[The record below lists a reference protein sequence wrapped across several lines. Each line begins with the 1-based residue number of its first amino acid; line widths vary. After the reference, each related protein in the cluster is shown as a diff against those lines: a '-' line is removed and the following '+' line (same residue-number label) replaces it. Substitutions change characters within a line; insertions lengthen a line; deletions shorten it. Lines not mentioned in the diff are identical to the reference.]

1 MNKKNIGFF
10 LSLTG
15 ALACLASC
23 GGDISSSSSS
33 TQTSSTPSS
42 EPLPPPSIDEKDFS
56 DLKGTF
62 VGKSGTLNLTNEGL
76 SIEGKLS
83 LDLIPTKAIKLD
95 SVVTDSEGNE
105 HTYKIEALEFDSTY
119 NEFAY
124 RAYIDLY
131 GDGFFH
137 LEKEVDGAFSTLDT
151 FMPEVGYLSG
161 SYSSFGDSSASNI
174 YDIIDHD
181 FDFDKGVY
189 PCSRYFPLYASYG
202 ASNEFYYVS
211 RTRIDMNNIRFPIVV
226 TMEMY
231 DNDDYGYGENIVRAI
246 SDEKGTVGY
255 KFGDEDTSS
264 VTDPGAL
271 NKQALF
277 DGTSTLI
284 LEMDVEN
291 KKLTLGDIS
300 GIYSTFVDK
309 QGMRVDVE
317 SGDSTYSFRIGD
329 HYVTVT
335 NKDVTKVYAYNSV
348 TELVGEFKKDGNTIS
363 ISEGEEEGS
372 LVTKYNGTTVDT
384 TYVIHNNRKS
394 LKFVVG
400 STEYI
405 VSPDRLDISVEVT
418 SSGTKS
424 FFINEALFRS
434 YFVDTMVIHNKKA
447 NLSIEIDENLKAT
460 EGTNSG
466 NLALSYWHGQ
476 RYPSLVGKI
485 GDKEIT
491 IKLVQPDIGYYEI
504 TYGDDVFDSFSM
516 TTLDKV
522 FGTYSSNYKD
532 RLELDIEKVV
542 IDSKVLSYELKP
554 IYQKGTGTYTF
565 GIQVG
570 EVVYENNLNGCFITN
585 EKSYVKLDVF
595 TSVFGTY
602 SQYAKYGEENIKFLD
617 GKLTLDTVNSSSD
630 GLVKDVEYNYII
642 MTVGDQSS
650 KAVIAFEYTTNAAG
664 EKVYVYIY
672 FHETYITIANQKYYK
687 GGIYNSWGTYADESN
702 SNVVF
707 LQNDSIYY
715 NGSLDTITSWKETEA
730 GLVATSSSR
739 TYTFKDGKVSVK
751 EGETTLE
758 LTRKLTYTDFDK
770 FVGEYTVG
778 EKTFSFVKNAV
789 VGYSL
794 VDGSTSIDLTSMKIT
809 GENGKLTLIVSYMM
823 VKYSLSID
831 LATNEV
837 TASYDSGSLPPVPPP
852 PPLP

>member
-10 LSLTG
+10 LSLAG

-23 GGDISSSSSS
+23 GGDASSS
-33 TQTSSTPSS
+33 TKTSD
-42 EPLPPPSIDEKDFS
+42 EPLPPPPSIDEKDFS

-62 VGKSGTLNLTNEGL
+62 VGKSGTLNLTNAGL
-76 SIEGKLS
+76 SIEGKLN

-95 SVVTDSEGNE
+95 SVVTDKEGNE
-105 HTYKIEALEFDSTY
+105 TTYKIEALEFNSTY
-119 NEFAY
+119 NKFTY

-137 LEKEVDGAFSTLDT
+137 LEKEVDGTFATLDT

-161 SYSSFGDSSASNI
+161 SYSSFGDSSASNV

-189 PCSRYFPLYASYG
+189 PCSRYFPLSLSYG
-202 ASNEFYYVS
+202 PSNQFYYVS
-211 RTRIDMNNIRFPIVV
+211 RTRIDTNNIKFPIVV

-231 DNDDYGYGENIVRAI
+231 DSDDYGYGENIVRAI
-246 SDEKGTVGY
+246 SDEKGTAGY
-255 KFGDEDTSS
+255 RFGDDSTAS

-271 NKQALF
+271 NKQVLF
-277 DGTSTLI
+277 DGTSTVT
-284 LEMDVEN
+284 LEMDAEIM
-291 KKLTLGDIS
+291 KFTLGDIS
-300 GIYSTFVDK
+300 GVYSTFVDK
-309 QGMRVDVE
+309 QGMRVDVK
-317 SGDSTYSFRIGD
+317 SGDATYSIRIGD

-348 TELVGEFKKDGNTIS
+348 AELVGEFKKDGNTIL
-363 ISEGEEEGS
+363 ISEGEEGS

-394 LKFVVG
+394 LKFATG
-400 STEYI
+400 STVYI
-405 VSPDRLDISVEVT
+405 VSPDKLDTSVEVT
-418 SSGTKS
+418 SNGVKS
-424 FFINEALFRS
+424 FFINETLFRS

-447 NLSIEIDENLKAT
+447 NLSIKIDENLKAV

-485 GDKEIT
+485 GDKKIT
-491 IKLVQPDIGYYEI
+491 IKLIQPNIGYYEV
-504 TYGDDVFDSFSM
+504 TYGGEVFDSFSM
-516 TTLDKV
+516 TTLNKV

-532 RLELDIEKVV
+532 RLELDIEKIV

-570 EVVYENNLNGCFITN
+570 EVVYENNLNGCFITD

-617 GKLTLDTVNSSSD
+617 GKLTLDTVNSSND
-630 GLVKDVEYNYII
+630 GLDKDVEYNYLI
-642 MTVGDQSS
+642 MTAGDNSS
-650 KAVIAFEYTTNAAG
+650 KAVIAFEYTTNEAG

-672 FHETYITIANQKYYK
+672 FYETYVTIVSQKYYK
-687 GGIYNSWGTYADESN
+687 NGIYNSWGTYADESN
-702 SNVVF
+702 SNVVY

-715 NGSLDTITSWKETEA
+715 NGSQDFITSWKETEA
-730 GLVATSSSR
+730 GLVATSSTR

-751 EGETTLE
+751 EGEATLE
-758 LTRKLTYTDFDK
+758 LTRKLTYNDFDK
-770 FVGEYTVG
+770 FVGKYTVG
-778 EKTFSFVKNAV
+778 EKTFSFVKNEV
-789 VGYSL
+789 VGYNL
-794 VDGSTSIDLTSMKIT
+794 VDGSTKFDLTSMKIT
-809 GENGKLTLIVSYMM
+809 GENGKLTLIVSSFSA
-823 VKYSLSID
+823 KYSLSID
-831 LATNEV
+831 LTTNEV
-837 TASYDSGSLPPVPPP
+837 TASYDAGLLPPPP

>member
-10 LSLTG
+10 LSLAG

-23 GGDISSSSSS
+23 GGDTSSSSS
-33 TQTSSTPSS
+33 TQS
-42 EPLPPPSIDEKDFS
+42 EPLPPPPSIDEKDFS

-62 VGKSGTLNLTNEGL
+62 VGKSGTLNLTNAGL
-76 SIEGKLS
+76 FIEGKLN

-95 SVVTDSEGNE
+95 SVVTDKEGNE
-105 HTYKIEALEFDSTY
+105 TTYKIEALEFNSTY
-119 NEFAY
+119 NKFTY

-137 LEKEVDGAFSTLDT
+137 LEKEVDGTFATLDT

-161 SYSSFGDSSASNI
+161 SYSSFGDSSASNV

-189 PCSRYFPLYASYG
+189 PCSRYFPLSLSYG
-202 ASNEFYYVS
+202 PSNQFYYVS
-211 RTRIDMNNIRFPIVV
+211 RTRIDTNNIKFPIVV

-231 DNDDYGYGENIVRAI
+231 DSDDYGYGENIVRAI
-246 SDEKGTVGY
+246 SDEKGTAGY
-255 KFGDEDTSS
+255 RFGDDSTAS

-271 NKQALF
+271 NKQVLF
-277 DGTSTLI
+277 DGTSTVT
-284 LEMDVEN
+284 LEMDAEIM
-291 KKLTLGDIS
+291 KFTLGDIS
-300 GIYSTFVDK
+300 GVYSTFVDK
-309 QGMRVDVE
+309 QGMRVDVK
-317 SGDSTYSFRIGD
+317 SGDATYSIRIGD

-348 TELVGEFKKDGNTIS
+348 AELVGEFKKDGNTIL
-363 ISEGEEEGS
+363 ISEGEEGS

-394 LKFVVG
+394 LKFATG
-400 STEYI
+400 STVYI
-405 VSPDRLDISVEVT
+405 VSPDKLDTSVEVT
-418 SSGTKS
+418 SNGVKS
-424 FFINEALFRS
+424 FFINETLFRS

-447 NLSIEIDENLKAT
+447 NLSIKIDENLKAV

-491 IKLVQPDIGYYEI
+491 IKLIQPNIGYYEV
-504 TYGDDVFDSFSM
+504 TYGNEVFDSFSM
-516 TTLDKV
+516 TTLNKV

-570 EVVYENNLNGCFITN
+570 EVVYENNLNGCFITS

-617 GKLTLDTVNSSSD
+617 GKLTLDTVNSSND
-630 GLVKDVEYNYII
+630 GLDKDVEYSYLI
-642 MTVGDQSS
+642 MTVGDASS
-650 KAVIAFEYTTNAAG
+650 KAVIAFEYTTNEAG

-672 FHETYITIANQKYYK
+672 FYETYVTIVSQKYYK
-687 GGIYNSWGTYADESN
+687 GSIYNSWGTYADESN
-702 SNVVF
+702 SNVVY

-715 NGSLDTITSWKETEA
+715 NGNQDFITSWKETEA
-730 GLVATSSSR
+730 GLVATSSTR

-751 EGETTLE
+751 EGEATLE
-758 LTRKLTYTDFDK
+758 LTRKLTYNDFDK
-770 FVGEYTVG
+770 FVGKYTVG
-778 EKTFSFVKNAV
+778 EKTFSFVKNEV
-789 VGYSL
+789 VGYNL
-794 VDGSTSIDLTSMKIT
+794 VDGSTKFDLTSMKIT
-809 GENGKLTLIVSYMM
+809 GENGKLTLIVSSFSA
-823 VKYSLSID
+823 KYSLSID
-831 LATNEV
+831 LTTNEV
-837 TASYDSGSLPPVPPP
+837 TASYDAGLLPPPP

>member
-23 GGDISSSSSS
+23 GGDTSSSSS
-33 TQTSSTPSS
+33 TQS
-42 EPLPPPSIDEKDFS
+42 EPLPPPPSIDEKDFS

-62 VGKSGTLNLTNEGL
+62 VGKSGTLSLTNAGL
-76 SIEGKLS
+76 SIEGKLN

-95 SVVTDSEGNE
+95 SVVTDKEGIE
-105 HTYKIEALEFDSTY
+105 TTYKIEALEFNSTY
-119 NEFAY
+119 NEFTY

-137 LEKEVDGAFSTLDT
+137 LEKEVDGTFATLDT

-161 SYSSFGDSSASNI
+161 SYSSFGDSSVSNV

-189 PCSRYFPLYASYG
+189 PSSRYSPLSLSYG
-202 ASNEFYYVS
+202 PSNQFYYVS
-211 RTRIDMNNIRFPIVV
+211 RTRIDTSNIKFPIVV

-255 KFGDEDTSS
+255 RFGDDSTAS

-271 NKQALF
+271 NKQVLF
-277 DGTSTLI
+277 DGTSTVT
-284 LEMDVEN
+284 LEMDVKT

-300 GIYSTFVDK
+300 GVYSTFVDK

-317 SGDSTYSFRIGD
+317 SGNITYSIRIGD

-348 TELVGEFKKDGNTIS
+348 AELVGEFKKDGNTIL
-363 ISEGEEEGS
+363 ISEGEKEGS
-372 LVTKYNGTTVDT
+372 LVTKYNGTEVDT

-394 LKFVVG
+394 LKFATG
-400 STEYI
+400 STVYI
-405 VSPDRLDISVEVT
+405 VSPDKLDTSVEVT
-418 SSGTKS
+418 SNGVKS
-424 FFINEALFRS
+424 FFINETLFRS

-447 NLSIEIDENLKAT
+447 NLSIKIDENLKAT
-460 EGTNSG
+460 EGVNSG

-491 IKLVQPDIGYYEI
+491 IKLIQPNIGYYEI
-504 TYGDDVFDSFSM
+504 TYGGEVFDSFSM
-516 TTLDKV
+516 TTLNKV

-532 RLELDIEKVV
+532 RLELDIEKIV

-570 EVVYENNLNGCFITN
+570 EVVYENNLNGCFITSD
-585 EKSYVKLDVF
+585 KSYVKLDVF

-617 GKLTLDTVNSSSD
+617 GKLTLDTVNSSND
-630 GLVKDVEYNYII
+630 GLDKDVEYNYLI
-642 MTVGDQSS
+642 MTAGDNSS
-650 KAVIAFEYTTNAAG
+650 KAVIAFEYTTNEAG

-672 FHETYITIANQKYYK
+672 FYETYVTIVSQKYYK
-687 GGIYNSWGTYADESN
+687 GSIYNSWGTYADESN
-702 SNVVF
+702 SNVVY

-715 NGSLDTITSWKETEA
+715 NGSQDFITSWKETEA
-730 GLVATSSSR
+730 GLVATSSTR

-751 EGETTLE
+751 EGEATLE
-758 LTRKLTYTDFDK
+758 LTRKLTYNDFDK
-770 FVGEYTVG
+770 FVGKYTVG
-778 EKTFSFVKNAV
+778 EKTFSFVKNEV
-789 VGYSL
+789 VGYNL
-794 VDGSTSIDLTSMKIT
+794 VDGSTKFDLASMKIT
-809 GENGKLTLIVSYMM
+809 GENGKLTLIVGSFSA
-823 VKYSLSID
+823 KYSLSID
-831 LATNEV
+831 LTTNEV
-837 TASYDSGSLPPVPPP
+837 TASYDAGLLPPPP

>member
-10 LSLTG
+10 LSLAG

-23 GGDISSSSSS
+23 GGDASSS
-33 TQTSSTPSS
+33 TKTSD
-42 EPLPPPSIDEKDFS
+42 EPLPPPPSIDEKDFS

-62 VGKSGTLNLTNEGL
+62 VGKSGTLNLTNAGL
-76 SIEGKLS
+76 SIEGKLN

-95 SVVTDSEGNE
+95 SVVTDKEGNE
-105 HTYKIEALEFDSTY
+105 TTYKIEALEFNSTY
-119 NEFAY
+119 NKFTY

-137 LEKEVDGAFSTLDT
+137 LEKEVDGTFATLDT

-161 SYSSFGDSSASNI
+161 SYSSFGDSSASNV

-189 PCSRYFPLYASYG
+189 PCSRYFPLSLSYG
-202 ASNEFYYVS
+202 PSNQFYYVS
-211 RTRIDMNNIRFPIVV
+211 RTRIDTNNIKFPIVV

-231 DNDDYGYGENIVRAI
+231 DSDDYGYGENIVRAI
-246 SDEKGTVGY
+246 SDEKGTAGY
-255 KFGDEDTSS
+255 RFGDDSTAS

-271 NKQALF
+271 NKQVLF
-277 DGTSTLI
+277 DGTSTVT
-284 LEMDVEN
+284 LEMDAEIM
-291 KKLTLGDIS
+291 KFTLGDIS
-300 GIYSTFVDK
+300 GVYSTFVDK
-309 QGMRVDVE
+309 QGMRVDVK
-317 SGDSTYSFRIGD
+317 SGDATYSIRIGD

-348 TELVGEFKKDGNTIS
+348 AELVGEFKKDGNTIL
-363 ISEGEEEGS
+363 ISEGEEGN

-394 LKFVVG
+394 LKFATG
-400 STEYI
+400 STVYI
-405 VSPDRLDISVEVT
+405 VSPDKLDTSVEVT
-418 SSGTKS
+418 SNGVKS
-424 FFINEALFRS
+424 FFINETLFRS

-447 NLSIEIDENLKAT
+447 NLSIKIDENLKAV

-491 IKLVQPDIGYYEI
+491 IKLIQPNIGYYEV
-504 TYGDDVFDSFSM
+504 TYGNEVFDSFSM
-516 TTLDKV
+516 TTLNKV

-570 EVVYENNLNGCFITN
+570 EVVYENNLNGCFITS
-585 EKSYVKLDVF
+585 EKSYVKLNVF

-617 GKLTLDTVNSSSD
+617 GKLTLDTVNSSND
-630 GLVKDVEYNYII
+630 GLDKDVEYNYLI
-642 MTVGDQSS
+642 MTAGDNSS
-650 KAVIAFEYTTNAAG
+650 KAVIAFEYTTNEAG

-672 FHETYITIANQKYYK
+672 FYETYVTIVSQKYYK
-687 GGIYNSWGTYADESN
+687 GSIYNSWGTYADETN
-702 SNVVF
+702 SNVVY

-715 NGSLDTITSWKETEA
+715 NGSQDFITSWKETEA
-730 GLVATSSSR
+730 GLVATSSTR

-751 EGETTLE
+751 EGEATLE
-758 LTRKLTYTDFDK
+758 LARKLTYNDFDK
-770 FVGEYTVG
+770 FVGKYTVG
-778 EKTFSFVKNAV
+778 EKTFSFVKNEV
-789 VGYSL
+789 VGYNL
-794 VDGSTSIDLTSMKIT
+794 VDGSTKFDLTSMKIT
-809 GENGKLTLIVSYMM
+809 GENGKLTLIVSSFSA
-823 VKYSLSID
+823 KYSLSID
-831 LATNEV
+831 LTTNEV
-837 TASYDSGSLPPVPPP
+837 TASYDAGLLPPPP

>member
-10 LSLTG
+10 LSLAG

-23 GGDISSSSSS
+23 GGDTSSSSSS

-42 EPLPPPSIDEKDFS
+42 EPLPPPPSIDEKDFS

-62 VGKSGTLNLTNEGL
+62 VGKSGTLNLTNTGL
-76 SIEGKLS
+76 SIDGKLS

-95 SVVTDSEGNE
+95 SVVTDNEGNE
-105 HTYKIEALEFDSTY
+105 TTYKIEALEFDSTY

-137 LEKEVDGAFSTLDT
+137 LEKEVDGTFATLDT

-211 RTRIDMNNIRFPIVV
+211 RNRIDTSNIKLPLVV

-246 SDEKGTVGY
+246 SDEKGTAGY

-271 NKQALF
+271 NKQVLF
-277 DGTSTLI
+277 DGTSTVT
-284 LEMDVEN
+284 LEMDAKTKN
-291 KKLTLGDIS
+291 LTLGGIS
-300 GIYSTFVDK
+300 GVYSTYVDE
-309 QGMRVDVE
+309 QGMRVDVK
-317 SGDSTYSFRIGD
+317 SGEITFSIRIGD

-348 TELVGEFKKDGNTIS
+348 SELVGEFKKDGNTIL

-394 LKFVVG
+394 LKFAVG

-405 VSPDRLDISVEVT
+405 VSPDRLNTSIEVT
-418 SSGTKS
+418 SNGTKS
-424 FFINEALFRS
+424 FFINETLFLN
-434 YFVDTMVIHNKKA
+434 YFVDTMVIHNNKA
-447 NLSIEIDENLKAT
+447 KLSIVIDENLKAT
-460 EGTNSG
+460 IGTNSG
-466 NLALSYWHGQ
+466 DLALSYWHGQ
-476 RYPSLVGKI
+476 RYPSLVGKV

-491 IKLVQPDIGYYEI
+491 IKLIQPNIGYYEI

-516 TTLDKV
+516 ATLDKV

-542 IDSKVLSYELKP
+542 IDSKTLSYELKP

-617 GKLTLDTVNSSSD
+617 GKLTLDSVNSSND
-630 GLVKDVEYNYII
+630 GLDKDVEYNYLI
-642 MTVGDQSS
+642 MTAGDNSS
-650 KAVIAFEYTTNAAG
+650 KAVIAFEYTTNEAG

-672 FHETYITIANQKYYK
+672 FYETYVTIVSQKYYK
-687 GGIYNSWGTYADESN
+687 NGIYNSWGTYADESN
-702 SNVVF
+702 SNVVY

-715 NGSLDTITSWKETEA
+715 NGNQDFITSWKETEA
-730 GLVATSSSR
+730 GLVATSSTR

-751 EGETTLE
+751 EGEVTLE

-778 EKTFSFVKNAV
+778 EKTFSFVKNEV

-794 VDGSTSIDLTSMKIT
+794 VDGSTKFDLTSMKIT
-809 GENGKLTLIVSYMM
+809 GENGKLTLIVSSFSA
-823 VKYSLSID
+823 KYSLSID
-831 LATNEV
+831 LTTNEV
-837 TASYDSGSLPPVPPP
+837 TASYDAGLLPPPP

>member
-10 LSLTG
+10 LSLAG

-23 GGDISSSSSS
+23 GGDASSS
-33 TQTSSTPSS
+33 TKTSD
-42 EPLPPPSIDEKDFS
+42 EPLPPPPSIDEKDFS

-62 VGKSGTLNLTNEGL
+62 VGKSGTLNLTNAGL
-76 SIEGKLS
+76 SIEGKLN

-95 SVVTDSEGNE
+95 SVVTDKEGNE
-105 HTYKIEALEFDSTY
+105 TTYKIEALEFNSTY
-119 NEFAY
+119 NKFTY

-137 LEKEVDGAFSTLDT
+137 LEKEVDGTFATLDT

-161 SYSSFGDSSASNI
+161 SYSSFGDSSASNV

-189 PCSRYFPLYASYG
+189 PCSRYFPLSLSYG
-202 ASNEFYYVS
+202 PSNQFYYVS
-211 RTRIDMNNIRFPIVV
+211 RTRIDTNNIKFPIVV

-231 DNDDYGYGENIVRAI
+231 DDDDYGYGENIVRAI
-246 SDEKGTVGY
+246 SDKKGIVGY
-255 KFGDEDTSS
+255 RFGDDSTAS

-271 NKQALF
+271 NKQVLF
-277 DGTSTLI
+277 DGTSTVT
-284 LEMDVEN
+284 LEMDAEIM
-291 KKLTLGDIS
+291 KFTLGDIS
-300 GIYSTFVDK
+300 GVYSTFVDK
-309 QGMRVDVE
+309 QGMRVDVK
-317 SGDSTYSFRIGD
+317 SGDATYSIRIGD

-348 TELVGEFKKDGNTIS
+348 AELVGEFKKDGNTIL
-363 ISEGEEEGS
+363 ISEGEEGS

-394 LKFVVG
+394 LKFATG
-400 STEYI
+400 STVYI
-405 VSPDRLDISVEVT
+405 VSPDKLDTSVEVT
-418 SSGTKS
+418 SNGVKS
-424 FFINEALFRS
+424 FFINETLFRS

-447 NLSIEIDENLKAT
+447 NLSIKIDENLKAV

-491 IKLVQPDIGYYEI
+491 IKLIQPNIGYYEV
-504 TYGDDVFDSFSM
+504 TYGNEVFDSFSM
-516 TTLDKV
+516 TTLNKV

-570 EVVYENNLNGCFITN
+570 EVVYENNLNGCFITS

-617 GKLTLDTVNSSSD
+617 GKLTLDTVNSSND
-630 GLVKDVEYNYII
+630 GLDKDVEYNYLI
-642 MTVGDQSS
+642 MTAGDNSS

-672 FHETYITIANQKYYK
+672 FYETYVTIVSQKYYK
-687 GGIYNSWGTYADESN
+687 NGIYNSCGTYADESN
-702 SNVVF
+702 SNVVY

-715 NGSLDTITSWKETEA
+715 NGSQDFITSWKETEA
-730 GLVATSSSR
+730 GLVATSSTR

-751 EGETTLE
+751 EGEATLE
-758 LTRKLTYTDFDK
+758 LTRKLTYNDFDK

-778 EKTFSFVKNAV
+778 EKTFSFVKNEV
-789 VGYSL
+789 VGYNL
-794 VDGSTSIDLTSMKIT
+794 VDGSTKFDLTSMKIT
-809 GENGKLTLIVSYMM
+809 GENGKLTLVVSSFSA
-823 VKYSLSID
+823 KYSLSID
-831 LATNEV
+831 LTTNEV
-837 TASYDSGSLPPVPPP
+837 TASYDAGLLPPPP

>member
-10 LSLTG
+10 LSLVG

-23 GGDISSSSSS
+23 GGDTSSS
-33 TQTSSTPSS
+33 TQS
-42 EPLPPPSIDEKDFS
+42 EPLPPPPSIDEKDFS

-62 VGKSGTLNLTNEGL
+62 VGKSGTLNLTNAGL
-76 SIEGKLS
+76 SIEGKLN

-95 SVVTDSEGNE
+95 SVVTDKEGIE
-105 HTYKIEALEFDSTY
+105 TTYKIEALEFNSAY

-137 LEKEVDGAFSTLDT
+137 LEKEVDGTFATLDT

-161 SYSSFGDSSASNI
+161 SYSSFGDSSASNV

-189 PCSRYFPLYASYG
+189 PCSRCWPSTALYG
-202 ASNEFYYVS
+202 PSNEFYYVS
-211 RTRIDMNNIRFPIVV
+211 RTRIDTNNIKFPIVV
-226 TMEMY
+226 TMELY

-255 KFGDEDTSS
+255 RFGDDSTAS

-271 NKQALF
+271 NKQVLF
-277 DGTSTLI
+277 DGTSTVT
-284 LEMDVEN
+284 LEMDV
-291 KKLTLGDIS
+291 KS
-300 GIYSTFVDK
+300 GEV
-309 QGMRVDVE
+309 
-317 SGDSTYSFRIGD
+317 TYSIRIGD

-335 NKDVTKVYAYNSV
+335 NEDVTKVYAYNSV
-348 TELVGEFKKDGNTIS
+348 NELVGEFKKDGNTIL
-363 ISEGEEEGS
+363 ISEGEKEGS

-394 LKFVVG
+394 LKFATG
-400 STEYI
+400 STVYI
-405 VSPDRLDISVEVT
+405 VSPDKLDTSVEVT
-418 SSGTKS
+418 SNGTKS
-424 FFINEALFRS
+424 FFINETLFRS

-447 NLSIEIDENLKAT
+447 NLSIKIDENLKAS
-460 EGTNSG
+460 EGVNSG

-491 IKLVQPDIGYYEI
+491 IKLIQPNIGYYEV
-504 TYGDDVFDSFSM
+504 TYGDEVFDSFSM
-516 TTLDKV
+516 TTLNKV

-570 EVVYENNLNGCFITN
+570 EVVYENNLNGCFITDD
-585 EKSYVKLDVF
+585 KSYVKLDVF

-617 GKLTLDTVNSSSD
+617 GKLTLDTVNSSND
-630 GLVKDVEYNYII
+630 GLDKDVEYNYLV
-642 MTVGDQSS
+642 MTAGDNSS
-650 KAVIAFEYTTNAAG
+650 KAVIAFEYTTNEAG

-672 FHETYITIANQKYYK
+672 FYKTYVTIVSQKYYK
-687 GGIYNSWGTYADESN
+687 GSIYNSWGTYADESN
-702 SNVVF
+702 SNVVY

-715 NGSLDTITSWKETEA
+715 NGNQDFITSWKETEA
-730 GLVATSSSR
+730 GLVATSSTR

-751 EGETTLE
+751 EGEVTLE

-770 FVGEYTVG
+770 FVGKYTVG
-778 EKTFSFVKNAV
+778 EKTFSFVKNDV

-794 VDGSTSIDLTSMKIT
+794 VDGSTKFDLTSMKIT
-809 GENGKLTLIVSYMM
+809 GENGKLTLIVSSFSA
-823 VKYSLSID
+823 KYSLSID
-831 LATNEV
+831 LTTNEV
-837 TASYDSGSLPPVPPP
+837 TASYDAGSLPPPP

>member
-10 LSLTG
+10 LSLAG

-23 GGDISSSSSS
+23 GGDTSSSSS
-33 TQTSSTPSS
+33 TQS
-42 EPLPPPSIDEKDFS
+42 EPLPPPPSIDEKDFS

-62 VGKSGTLNLTNEGL
+62 VGKSGTLNLTNAGL
-76 SIEGKLS
+76 SIEGKLN

-95 SVVTDSEGNE
+95 SVVTDKEGNE
-105 HTYKIEALEFDSTY
+105 TTYKIEALEFNSTY
-119 NEFAY
+119 NEFTY

-137 LEKEVDGAFSTLDT
+137 LEKEVDGTFATLDT

-161 SYSSFGDSSASNI
+161 SYSSFGDSSASNV

-189 PCSRYFPLYASYG
+189 PCSRYWPSIALYG
-202 ASNEFYYVS
+202 PSNQFYYVS
-211 RTRIDMNNIRFPIVV
+211 RTRIDTNNIKFPIVV

-255 KFGDEDTSS
+255 RFGDDSTAS

-271 NKQALF
+271 NKQVLF
-277 DGTSTLI
+277 DGTSTVT
-284 LEMDVEN
+284 LEMDVKN
-291 KKLTLGDIS
+291 KNLTLGDIS
-300 GIYSTFVDK
+300 GVYSTFVDK

-317 SGDSTYSFRIGD
+317 SGNITYSIRIGD

-348 TELVGEFKKDGNTIS
+348 AELVGEFKKDGNTIL
-363 ISEGEEEGS
+363 ISEGEKEGS
-372 LVTKYNGTTVDT
+372 LVTKYNGTEVDT

-394 LKFVVG
+394 LKFAIG
-400 STEYI
+400 STVCI
-405 VSPDRLDISVEVT
+405 VSPDKLNTSVEVT
-418 SSGTKS
+418 SNGVKS
-424 FFINEALFRS
+424 FFINETLFRS

-447 NLSIEIDENLKAT
+447 NLSIKIDENLKAT
-460 EGTNSG
+460 EGVYSG

-491 IKLVQPDIGYYEI
+491 IKLIQPNIGYYEV
-504 TYGDDVFDSFSM
+504 TYGGEVFDSFSM
-516 TTLDKV
+516 TTLNKV

-532 RLELDIEKVV
+532 RLELDIEKIV

-570 EVVYENNLNGCFITN
+570 EVVYENNLNGCFITS

-617 GKLTLDTVNSSSD
+617 GKLTLDTVNSSND
-630 GLVKDVEYNYII
+630 GLDKDVEYNYLI
-642 MTVGDQSS
+642 MTAGDNSS
-650 KAVIAFEYTTNAAG
+650 KAVIAFEYTTNEAG

-672 FHETYITIANQKYYK
+672 FYETYVTIVSQKYYK
-687 GGIYNSWGTYADESN
+687 NGIYNSWGTYADESN
-702 SNVVF
+702 SNVVY

-715 NGSLDTITSWKETEA
+715 NGSLDSITSWKETEA
-730 GLVATSSSR
+730 GLVATSSTR

-751 EGETTLE
+751 EGEATLE
-758 LTRKLTYTDFDK
+758 LARKLTYTDFDK
-770 FVGEYTVG
+770 FVGKYTVG
-778 EKTFSFVKNAV
+778 EKTFSFVKNEV
-789 VGYSL
+789 VGYNL
-794 VDGSTSIDLTSMKIT
+794 IDGSTKFDLTSMKIT
-809 GENGKLTLIVSYMM
+809 GENGKLTLIVSSFSA
-823 VKYSLSID
+823 KYSLSID
-831 LATNEV
+831 LTTNEV
-837 TASYDSGSLPPVPPP
+837 TASYDAGLLPPPP

>member
-10 LSLTG
+10 LSLAG

-23 GGDISSSSSS
+23 GGDTSSSSSS

-62 VGKSGTLNLTNEGL
+62 VGKSGTLNLTNAGL
-76 SIEGKLS
+76 SVEGKLS
-83 LDLIPTKAIKLD
+83 LDLVPTKAIKLD
-95 SVVTDSEGNE
+95 SVVTNKEGNE
-105 HTYKIEALEFDSTY
+105 TTYKIQALEFNSKY

-137 LEKEVDGAFSTLDT
+137 LEKEVDGTFATLDT

-189 PCSRYFPLYASYG
+189 PSSRYSPLSLSYG
-202 ASNEFYYVS
+202 PSNQFYYVS
-211 RTRIDMNNIRFPIVV
+211 RTRIDTNNIKFPIVV

-255 KFGDEDTSS
+255 RFGDDSTAS

-271 NKQALF
+271 NKQVLF
-277 DGTSTLI
+277 DGASTVT
-284 LEMDVEN
+284 LEMDAEN
-291 KKLTLGDIS
+291 KNLTLGDIS
-300 GIYSTFVDK
+300 GAYSTYVDK
-309 QGMRVDVE
+309 HGMRVDVE
-317 SGDSTYSFRIGD
+317 SGNITYSIRIGD

-348 TELVGEFKKDGNTIS
+348 AELVGEFKKDGNTIL
-363 ISEGEEEGS
+363 ISEGEEGS

-394 LKFVVG
+394 LKFATG
-400 STEYI
+400 STVYI
-405 VSPDRLDISVEVT
+405 VSPDKLDTSVEVT
-418 SSGTKS
+418 SNGVKS
-424 FFINEALFRS
+424 FFINETLFRS

-447 NLSIEIDENLKAT
+447 NLSIKIDENLKAT
-460 EGTNSG
+460 ERTNSG
-466 NLALSYWHGQ
+466 NLALYYWHGQ

-491 IKLVQPDIGYYEI
+491 IKLIQPNIGYYEA
-504 TYGDDVFDSFSM
+504 TYWDEVFDSFSM
-516 TTLDKV
+516 TTLNKV

-532 RLELDIEKVV
+532 RLELDIEKIV

-570 EVVYENNLNGCFITN
+570 EVVYENNLNGCFITD

-595 TSVFGTY
+595 ASVFGTY

-617 GKLTLDTVNSSSD
+617 GKLTLDTVNSSND
-630 GLVKDVEYNYII
+630 GLDKDVEYNYLI
-642 MTVGDQSS
+642 MTAGDNSS
-650 KAVIAFEYTTNAAG
+650 KAVIAFEYTTNEAG

-672 FHETYITIANQKYYK
+672 FYETYVTIVSQKYYK
-687 GGIYNSWGTYADESN
+687 GSIYNSWGAYADESN
-702 SNVVF
+702 SNVVY

-715 NGSLDTITSWKETEA
+715 NGSLDSITSWKETEA
-730 GLVATSSSR
+730 GLVATSSTR

-751 EGETTLE
+751 EGEATLE
-758 LTRKLTYTDFDK
+758 LTRKLTYNDFDK
-770 FVGEYTVG
+770 FVGKYTVG
-778 EKTFSFVKNAV
+778 EKTFSFVKNEV
-789 VGYSL
+789 VGYNL
-794 VDGSTSIDLTSMKIT
+794 VDGSTKFDLTSMKIT
-809 GENGKLTLIVSYMM
+809 GENGKLTLIVSSFSA
-823 VKYSLSID
+823 KYSLSID
-831 LATNEV
+831 LTTNEV
-837 TASYDSGSLPPVPPP
+837 TASYDAGLLPPPP

>member
-10 LSLTG
+10 LSLAG

-23 GGDISSSSSS
+23 GGDTSSSSS
-33 TQTSSTPSS
+33 TQS
-42 EPLPPPSIDEKDFS
+42 EPLPPPPSIDEKDFS

-62 VGKSGTLNLTNEGL
+62 VGKSGTLNLTNAGL
-76 SIEGKLS
+76 SIEGKLN

-95 SVVTDSEGNE
+95 SVVTDKEGNE
-105 HTYKIEALEFDSTY
+105 TTYKIEALEFNSTY
-119 NEFAY
+119 NEFTY

-137 LEKEVDGAFSTLDT
+137 LEKEVDGTFATLDT

-161 SYSSFGDSSASNI
+161 SYSSFGDSSASNV

-189 PCSRYFPLYASYG
+189 PCSRYWPSIALYG
-202 ASNEFYYVS
+202 PSNQFYYVS
-211 RTRIDMNNIRFPIVV
+211 RTRIDTNNIKFPIVV

-255 KFGDEDTSS
+255 RFGDDSTAS

-271 NKQALF
+271 NKQVLF
-277 DGTSTLI
+277 DGTSTVT
-284 LEMDVEN
+284 LEMDVKN
-291 KKLTLGDIS
+291 KNLTLGDIS
-300 GIYSTFVDK
+300 GVYSTFVDK

-317 SGDSTYSFRIGD
+317 SGNITYSIRIGD

-348 TELVGEFKKDGNTIS
+348 AELVGEFKKDGNTIL
-363 ISEGEEEGS
+363 ISEGEKEGS
-372 LVTKYNGTTVDT
+372 LVTKYNGTEVDT

-400 STEYI
+400 STVYI
-405 VSPDRLDISVEVT
+405 VSPDKLDTSVEVT
-418 SSGTKS
+418 SNGVKS
-424 FFINEALFRS
+424 FFINETLFRS

-447 NLSIEIDENLKAT
+447 NLSIKIDENLKAS
-460 EGTNSG
+460 EGVNSG

-491 IKLVQPDIGYYEI
+491 IKLIQPNIGYYEV
-504 TYGDDVFDSFSM
+504 TYGGEVFDSFSM
-516 TTLDKV
+516 TTLNKV

-532 RLELDIEKVV
+532 RLELDIEKIV

-570 EVVYENNLNGCFITN
+570 EVVYENNLNGCFITS

-617 GKLTLDTVNSSSD
+617 GKLTLDTVNSSND
-630 GLVKDVEYNYII
+630 GLDKDVEYNYLI
-642 MTVGDQSS
+642 MTAGDNSS
-650 KAVIAFEYTTNAAG
+650 KAVIAFEYTTNEAG

-672 FHETYITIANQKYYK
+672 FYETYVTIVSQKYYK
-687 GGIYNSWGTYADESN
+687 NGIYNSWGTYADESN
-702 SNVVF
+702 SNVVY

-715 NGSLDTITSWKETEA
+715 NGSLDSITSWKETEA
-730 GLVATSSSR
+730 GLVATSSTR

-751 EGETTLE
+751 EGEATLE
-758 LTRKLTYTDFDK
+758 LARKLTYTDFDK
-770 FVGEYTVG
+770 FVGKYTVG
-778 EKTFSFVKNAV
+778 EKTFSFVKNEV
-789 VGYSL
+789 VGYNL
-794 VDGSTSIDLTSMKIT
+794 IDGSTKFDLTSMKIT
-809 GENGKLTLIVSYMM
+809 GENGKLTLIVSSFSA
-823 VKYSLSID
+823 KYSLSID
-831 LATNEV
+831 LTTNEV
-837 TASYDSGSLPPVPPP
+837 TASYDAGLLPPPP

>member
-10 LSLTG
+10 LSLAG

-23 GGDISSSSSS
+23 GGDTSSSSS
-33 TQTSSTPSS
+33 TQS
-42 EPLPPPSIDEKDFS
+42 EPLPPPPSIDEKDFS

-62 VGKSGTLNLTNEGL
+62 VGKSGTLNLTNAGL
-76 SIEGKLS
+76 SIEGKLN

-95 SVVTDSEGNE
+95 SVVTDKEGNE
-105 HTYKIEALEFDSTY
+105 TTYKIEALEFNSTY
-119 NEFAY
+119 NEFTY

-137 LEKEVDGAFSTLDT
+137 LEKEVDGTFATLDT

-161 SYSSFGDSSASNI
+161 SYSSFGDSSASNV

-189 PCSRYFPLYASYG
+189 PCSRYWPSIALYG
-202 ASNEFYYVS
+202 PSNQFYYVS
-211 RTRIDMNNIRFPIVV
+211 RTRIDTNNIKFPIVV

-255 KFGDEDTSS
+255 RFGDDSTAS

-271 NKQALF
+271 NKQVLF
-277 DGTSTLI
+277 DGTSTVT
-284 LEMDVEN
+284 LEMDVKN
-291 KKLTLGDIS
+291 KNLTLGDIS
-300 GIYSTFVDK
+300 GVYSTFVDK

-317 SGDSTYSFRIGD
+317 SGNITYSIRIGD

-348 TELVGEFKKDGNTIS
+348 AELVGEFKKDGNTIL
-363 ISEGEEEGS
+363 ISEGEKEGS
-372 LVTKYNGTTVDT
+372 LVTKYNGTEVDT

-400 STEYI
+400 STVYI
-405 VSPDRLDISVEVT
+405 VSPDKLDTSVEVT
-418 SSGTKS
+418 SNGVKS
-424 FFINEALFRS
+424 FFINETLFRS

-447 NLSIEIDENLKAT
+447 NLSIKIDENLKAT
-460 EGTNSG
+460 EGVYSG

-491 IKLVQPDIGYYEI
+491 IKLIQPNIGYYEV
-504 TYGDDVFDSFSM
+504 TYGGEVFDSFSM
-516 TTLDKV
+516 TTLNKV

-532 RLELDIEKVV
+532 RLELDIEKIV

-570 EVVYENNLNGCFITN
+570 EVVYENNLNGCFITS

-617 GKLTLDTVNSSSD
+617 GKLTLDTVNSSND
-630 GLVKDVEYNYII
+630 GLDKDVEYNYLI
-642 MTVGDQSS
+642 MTAGDNSS
-650 KAVIAFEYTTNAAG
+650 KAVIAFEYTTNEAG

-672 FHETYITIANQKYYK
+672 FYETYVTIVSQKYYK
-687 GGIYNSWGTYADESN
+687 NGIYNSWGTYADESN
-702 SNVVF
+702 SNVVY

-715 NGSLDTITSWKETEA
+715 NGSLDSITSWKETEA
-730 GLVATSSSR
+730 GLVATSSTR

-751 EGETTLE
+751 EGEATLE
-758 LTRKLTYTDFDK
+758 LARKLTYTDFDK
-770 FVGEYTVG
+770 FVGKYTVG
-778 EKTFSFVKNAV
+778 EKTFSFVKNEV
-789 VGYSL
+789 VGYNL
-794 VDGSTSIDLTSMKIT
+794 IDGSTKFDLTSMKIT
-809 GENGKLTLIVSYMM
+809 GENGKLTLIVSSFSA
-823 VKYSLSID
+823 KYSLSID
-831 LATNEV
+831 LTTNEV
-837 TASYDSGSLPPVPPP
+837 TASYDAGLLPPPP

>member
-10 LSLTG
+10 LSLAG

-23 GGDISSSSSS
+23 GGDNSSS
-33 TQTSSTPSS
+33 TQS
-42 EPLPPPSIDEKDFS
+42 EPLPPPPSIDEKDFS

-62 VGKSGTLNLTNEGL
+62 VGKSGTLSLTNAGL
-76 SIEGKLS
+76 SIEGKLN

-95 SVVTDSEGNE
+95 SVVTDKEGIE
-105 HTYKIEALEFDSTY
+105 TTYKIEALEFNSTY
-119 NEFAY
+119 NEFTY

-137 LEKEVDGAFSTLDT
+137 LEKEVDGTFATLDT

-161 SYSSFGDSSASNI
+161 SYSSFGDSSVSNV

-189 PCSRYFPLYASYG
+189 PCSRYWPSIALYG
-202 ASNEFYYVS
+202 PSNQFYYVS
-211 RTRIDMNNIRFPIVV
+211 RTRIDTNNIKFPIVV

-255 KFGDEDTSS
+255 RFGDDSTAS

-271 NKQALF
+271 NKQVLF
-277 DGTSTLI
+277 DGTSTVT
-284 LEMDVEN
+284 LEMDAEI
-291 KKLTLGDIS
+291 KKFTLGDIS
-300 GIYSTFVDK
+300 GVYSTYVDEK
-309 QGMRVDVE
+309 GMSVDVK
-317 SGDSTYSFRIGD
+317 SGDAAYSIRIGD

-335 NKDVTKVYAYNSV
+335 NKDVAKVYAYNSV
-348 TELVGEFKKDGNTIS
+348 SELVGEFKKDGNTIL
-363 ISEGEEEGS
+363 ISEGEKEGS
-372 LVTKYNGTTVDT
+372 LVTKYNGTEVDT

-394 LKFVVG
+394 LKFASG
-400 STEYI
+400 STVYI
-405 VSPDRLDISVEVT
+405 VSPDKLDTSVEVT
-418 SSGTKS
+418 SNGVKS
-424 FFINEALFRS
+424 FFINETLFRS

-447 NLSIEIDENLKAT
+447 NISIKIDENLKAT
-460 EGTNSG
+460 EGVNSG

-491 IKLVQPDIGYYEI
+491 IKLIQPNIGYYEV
-504 TYGDDVFDSFSM
+504 TYGNEVFDSFSM
-516 TTLDKV
+516 ATLNKV

-532 RLELDIEKVV
+532 RLELDIEKLV

-585 EKSYVKLDVF
+585 DKSYVKLDVF

-617 GKLTLDTVNSSSD
+617 GKLTLDTVNSSND
-630 GLVKDVEYNYII
+630 GLDKDVEYNYLI
-642 MTVGDQSS
+642 MTAGDNSS
-650 KAVIAFEYTTNAAG
+650 KAVIAFEYTTNEAG

-672 FHETYITIANQKYYK
+672 FYETYVTIVSQKYYK
-687 GGIYNSWGTYADESN
+687 GSIYNSWGTYADESN
-702 SNVVF
+702 SNVVY

-715 NGSLDTITSWKETEA
+715 NGSLDSITSWKETEA
-730 GLVATSSSR
+730 GLVATSSTR

-778 EKTFSFVKNAV
+778 EKTFSFVKNEV
-789 VGYSL
+789 VGYNL
-794 VDGSTSIDLTSMKIT
+794 ADGSTKFDLTSMKIT
-809 GENGKLTLIVSYMM
+809 GENGKLTLIVSSFSA
-823 VKYSLSID
+823 KYSLSID
-831 LATNEV
+831 LTTNEV
-837 TASYDSGSLPPVPPP
+837 TASYDAGLLPPPP

>member
-10 LSLTG
+10 LSLAG

-23 GGDISSSSSS
+23 GGDASSS
-33 TQTSSTPSS
+33 TKTSD
-42 EPLPPPSIDEKDFS
+42 EPLPPPPSIDEKDFS

-62 VGKSGTLNLTNEGL
+62 VGKSGTLNLTNAGL
-76 SIEGKLS
+76 SIEGKLN

-95 SVVTDSEGNE
+95 SIVTDKEGNE
-105 HTYKIEALEFDSTY
+105 TTYKIEALEFNSTY
-119 NEFAY
+119 NKFAY

-137 LEKEVDGAFSTLDT
+137 LEKEVNGTFATLDT

-161 SYSSFGDSSASNI
+161 SYSSFGDSSASNV

-189 PCSRYFPLYASYG
+189 PCSRCWPSTALYG
-202 ASNEFYYVS
+202 PSNQFYYVS
-211 RTRIDMNNIRFPIVV
+211 RTRIDTNNIKFPIVV

-255 KFGDEDTSS
+255 RFGDDSTAS

-277 DGTSTLI
+277 DGTSTVT
-284 LEMDVEN
+284 LEMDVKTKN
-291 KKLTLGDIS
+291 LTLGDIS
-300 GIYSTFVDK
+300 GVYSTYVDEK
-309 QGMRVDVE
+309 GMRVDVK
-317 SGDSTYSFRIGD
+317 SGEVTYSIRIGD

-348 TELVGEFKKDGNTIS
+348 NELVGEFKKDGNTIL
-363 ISEGEEEGS
+363 ISEGEKEGS

-394 LKFVVG
+394 LKFATG
-400 STEYI
+400 STVYI
-405 VSPDRLDISVEVT
+405 VSPDKLDTSVEVT
-418 SSGTKS
+418 SNGTKS
-424 FFINEALFRS
+424 FFINETLFRS

-447 NLSIEIDENLKAT
+447 NLSIKIDENLKAS
-460 EGTNSG
+460 EGVNSG

-491 IKLVQPDIGYYEI
+491 IKLIQPNIGYYEV
-504 TYGDDVFDSFSM
+504 TYGDEVFDSFSM
-516 TTLDKV
+516 TTLNKV

-570 EVVYENNLNGCFITN
+570 EVVYENNLNGCFITDD
-585 EKSYVKLDVF
+585 KSYVKLDVF

-617 GKLTLDTVNSSSD
+617 GKLTLDTVNSSND
-630 GLVKDVEYNYII
+630 GLDKDVEYNYLI
-642 MTVGDQSS
+642 MTAGDNSS
-650 KAVIAFEYTTNAAG
+650 KAVIAFEYTTNEAG

-672 FHETYITIANQKYYK
+672 FYETYVTIVSQKYYK
-687 GGIYNSWGTYADESN
+687 GSIYNSWGTYADESN
-702 SNVVF
+702 SNVVY

-715 NGSLDTITSWKETEA
+715 NGSLDRITSWKETEA
-730 GLVATSSSR
+730 GLVATSSTR

-770 FVGEYTVG
+770 FVGKYTVG
-778 EKTFSFVKNAV
+778 EKTFSFVKNEV
-789 VGYSL
+789 VGYNL
-794 VDGSTSIDLTSMKIT
+794 VDGSTKFDLTSMKIT
-809 GENGKLTLIVSYMM
+809 GENGKLTLIVSSFSA
-823 VKYSLSID
+823 KYSLSID
-831 LATNEV
+831 LTTNEV
-837 TASYDSGSLPPVPPP
+837 TASYDAGLLPPPP

>member
-10 LSLTG
+10 LSLAG

-23 GGDISSSSSS
+23 GGDTSSSSS
-33 TQTSSTPSS
+33 TQS
-42 EPLPPPSIDEKDFS
+42 EPLPPPPSIDEKDFS

-62 VGKSGTLNLTNEGL
+62 VGKSGTLNLTNAGL
-76 SIEGKLS
+76 SIEGKLN

-95 SVVTDSEGNE
+95 LVVTDKEGNE
-105 HTYKIEALEFDSTY
+105 TTYKIEALEFNSTY
-119 NEFAY
+119 NEFTY

-137 LEKEVDGAFSTLDT
+137 LEKEVDGTFATLDT

-161 SYSSFGDSSASNI
+161 SYSSFGDSSASNV

-189 PCSRYFPLYASYG
+189 PSSRYFPLSLSYG
-202 ASNEFYYVS
+202 PSNQFYYVS
-211 RTRIDMNNIRFPIVV
+211 RTRIDTSNIKFPIVV

-255 KFGDEDTSS
+255 RFGDDSTAS

-271 NKQALF
+271 NKQVLF
-277 DGTSTLI
+277 DGTSTVT
-284 LEMDVEN
+284 LEMDAEI
-291 KKLTLGDIS
+291 KKFTLGDIS
-300 GIYSTFVDK
+300 GVYSTYVDEK
-309 QGMRVDVE
+309 GMRVDVE
-317 SGDSTYSFRIGD
+317 SGGITYSIRIGD
-329 HYVTVT
+329 HYVTIT

-348 TELVGEFKKDGNTIS
+348 AELVGEFKKDGNTIL

-372 LVTKYNGTTVDT
+372 LVAKYNGTTVDT

-400 STEYI
+400 STVYI
-405 VSPDRLDISVEVT
+405 VSPDKLDTSVEVT
-418 SSGTKS
+418 SNGVKS
-424 FFINEALFRS
+424 FFINETLFRS
-434 YFVDTMVIHNKKA
+434 YFVDTVVIHNKKA
-447 NLSIEIDENLKAT
+447 NLSIKIDENLKAS
-460 EGTNSG
+460 EGVNSG

-485 GDKEIT
+485 GDKKIT
-491 IKLVQPDIGYYEI
+491 IKLIQPNIGYYEV
-504 TYGDDVFDSFSM
+504 TYGNEVFDSFSM
-516 TTLDKV
+516 TTLNKV

-532 RLELDIEKVV
+532 RLELDIEKIV

-570 EVVYENNLNGCFITN
+570 EVVYENNLNGCFITS

-617 GKLTLDTVNSSSD
+617 GKLTLDTVNSSND
-630 GLVKDVEYNYII
+630 GLDKDVEYNYLI
-642 MTVGDQSS
+642 MTAGDNSS
-650 KAVIAFEYTTNAAG
+650 KAVIAFEYTTNEAG

-672 FHETYITIANQKYYK
+672 FYETYVTIVSQKYYK
-687 GGIYNSWGTYADESN
+687 NGIYNSWGTYADESN
-702 SNVVF
+702 SNVVY

-715 NGSLDTITSWKETEA
+715 NGSLDSITSWKETEA
-730 GLVATSSSR
+730 GLVATSSTR

-751 EGETTLE
+751 EGEATLE

-770 FVGEYTVG
+770 FVGKYTVG
-778 EKTFSFVKNAV
+778 EKTFSFVKNEV
-789 VGYSL
+789 VGYNL
-794 VDGSTSIDLTSMKIT
+794 IDGSTKFDLTSMKIT
-809 GENGKLTLIVSYMM
+809 GENGKLTLIVSSFSA
-823 VKYSLSID
+823 KYSLSID
-831 LATNEV
+831 LTTNEV
-837 TASYDSGSLPPVPPP
+837 TASYDAGLLPPPP

>member
-10 LSLTG
+10 LSLAG

-23 GGDISSSSSS
+23 GGDTSSSSS
-33 TQTSSTPSS
+33 TQS
-42 EPLPPPSIDEKDFS
+42 EPLPPPPSIDEKDFS

-62 VGKSGTLNLTNEGL
+62 VGKSGTLNLTNAGL
-76 SIEGKLS
+76 SIEGKLN

-95 SVVTDSEGNE
+95 SVVTDKEGNE
-105 HTYKIEALEFDSTY
+105 TTYKIEALEFNSTY
-119 NEFAY
+119 NKFAY

-137 LEKEVDGAFSTLDT
+137 LEKEVDGTFATLDT

-161 SYSSFGDSSASNI
+161 SYSSFGDSSASNV

-189 PCSRYFPLYASYG
+189 PCSRYWPSIALYG
-202 ASNEFYYVS
+202 PSNQFYYVS
-211 RTRIDMNNIRFPIVV
+211 RTRIDTNNIKFPIVV

-231 DNDDYGYGENIVRAI
+231 DDDDYGYGENIVRAI

-255 KFGDEDTSS
+255 RFGDDSTAS

-271 NKQALF
+271 NKQVLF
-277 DGTSTLI
+277 DGTSTVT
-284 LEMDVEN
+284 LEMDAEI
-291 KKLTLGDIS
+291 KKFTLGDIS
-300 GIYSTFVDK
+300 GVYSTFVDK

-317 SGDSTYSFRIGD
+317 SGNITYSIRIGD
-329 HYVTVT
+329 HHVTVT

-348 TELVGEFKKDGNTIS
+348 AELVGEFKKDGNTIL
-363 ISEGEEEGS
+363 ISEGEKEGS

-394 LKFVVG
+394 LKFATG
-400 STEYI
+400 STVYI
-405 VSPDRLDISVEVT
+405 VSPDKLDTSVEVT
-418 SSGTKS
+418 SNGVKS
-424 FFINEALFRS
+424 FFINETLFRS
-434 YFVDTMVIHNKKA
+434 YFVDTVVIHNKKA
-447 NLSIEIDENLKAT
+447 NLSIKIDENLKAS
-460 EGTNSG
+460 EGVNSG

-491 IKLVQPDIGYYEI
+491 IKLIQPNIGYYEV
-504 TYGDDVFDSFSM
+504 TYGGEVFDSFSM
-516 TTLDKV
+516 TTLNKV

-532 RLELDIEKVV
+532 RLELDIEKIV

-570 EVVYENNLNGCFITN
+570 EVVYENNLNGCFITS

-617 GKLTLDTVNSSSD
+617 GKLTLDTVNSSND
-630 GLVKDVEYNYII
+630 GLDKDVEYNYLI
-642 MTVGDQSS
+642 MTAGDNSS
-650 KAVIAFEYTTNAAG
+650 KAVIAFEYTTNEAG

-672 FHETYITIANQKYYK
+672 FYETYVTIVSQKYYK
-687 GGIYNSWGTYADESN
+687 NGIYNSWGTYADESN
-702 SNVVF
+702 SNVVY

-715 NGSLDTITSWKETEA
+715 NGSLDSITSWKETEA
-730 GLVATSSSR
+730 GLVATSSTR

-751 EGETTLE
+751 EGEATLE

-770 FVGEYTVG
+770 FVGKYTVG
-778 EKTFSFVKNAV
+778 EKTFSFVKNEV
-789 VGYSL
+789 VGYNL
-794 VDGSTSIDLTSMKIT
+794 VDGSTKFDLTSMKIT
-809 GENGKLTLIVSYMM
+809 GENGKLTLIVSSFSA
-823 VKYSLSID
+823 KYSLSID
-831 LATNEV
+831 LTTNEV
-837 TASYDSGSLPPVPPP
+837 TASYDAGLLPPPP

>member
-1 MNKKNIGFF
+1 
-10 LSLTG
+10 
-15 ALACLASC
+15 
-23 GGDISSSSSS
+23 
-33 TQTSSTPSS
+33 
-42 EPLPPPSIDEKDFS
+42 
-56 DLKGTF
+56 
-62 VGKSGTLNLTNEGL
+62 
-76 SIEGKLS
+76 
-83 LDLIPTKAIKLD
+83 
-95 SVVTDSEGNE
+95 
-105 HTYKIEALEFDSTY
+105 
-119 NEFAY
+119 
-124 RAYIDLY
+124 
-131 GDGFFH
+131 
-137 LEKEVDGAFSTLDT
+137 
-151 FMPEVGYLSG
+151 MPEVGYLSG

-211 RTRIDMNNIRFPIVV
+211 RTRIDTSNIKFPLVV

-231 DNDDYGYGENIVRAI
+231 DSDDYGYGENIVRAI

-255 KFGDEDTSS
+255 RFGDEDTSS

-271 NKQALF
+271 NKQVLF
-277 DGTSTLI
+277 DGTSVVT
-284 LEMDVEN
+284 LEMDVKN
-291 KKLTLGDIS
+291 KNLTLGGIS

-348 TELVGEFKKDGNTIS
+348 AELVGEFKKDGNTIS

-372 LVTKYNGTTVDT
+372 LVTKYNGTIVDT

-394 LKFVVG
+394 LKFAAG

-405 VSPDRLDISVEVT
+405 VSPDRLNISVEVT

-434 YFVDTMVIHNKKA
+434 YFIDTMVIHNKKA
-447 NLSIEIDENLKAT
+447 NLSIKIDENLKAS
-460 EGTNSG
+460 EGNSSG

-516 TTLDKV
+516 TTLNKV

-585 EKSYVKLDVF
+585 DKSYVKLDVF

-630 GLVKDVEYNYII
+630 GLNKDVEYNYLI
-642 MTVGDQSS
+642 MTAGDQTS
-650 KAVIAFEYTTNAAG
+650 KAVIAFEYMTNAAG

-715 NGSLDTITSWKETEA
+715 NGNLDTITSWKETEA
-730 GLVATSSSR
+730 GLVATSFSR

-758 LTRKLTYTDFDK
+758 LTRKLTYIDFDK

-794 VDGSTSIDLTSMKIT
+794 VDGTTSIDLTSMKIT

-837 TASYDSGSLPPVPPP
+837 TASYDAGSLPPVPPP

>member
-10 LSLTG
+10 LSLAG

-23 GGDISSSSSS
+23 GGDASSS
-33 TQTSSTPSS
+33 TKTSD
-42 EPLPPPSIDEKDFS
+42 EPLPPPPSIDEKDFS

-62 VGKSGTLNLTNEGL
+62 VGKSGTLNLTNAGL
-76 SIEGKLS
+76 SIEGKLN

-95 SVVTDSEGNE
+95 SVVTDKEGNE
-105 HTYKIEALEFDSTY
+105 TTYKIEALEFNSTY
-119 NEFAY
+119 NEFTY

-137 LEKEVDGAFSTLDT
+137 LEKEVDGTFATLDT

-189 PCSRYFPLYASYG
+189 PCSRYFPLYESYG
-202 ASNEFYYVS
+202 PSNEFYYVS
-211 RTRIDMNNIRFPIVV
+211 RTRIDTNNIKFPIVV

-231 DNDDYGYGENIVRAI
+231 DSDDYGYGENIVRAI
-246 SDEKGTVGY
+246 SDEKGTAGY
-255 KFGDEDTSS
+255 RFGDDSTAS

-271 NKQALF
+271 NKQVLF
-277 DGTSTLI
+277 DGTSTVT
-284 LEMDVEN
+284 LEMDAEIM
-291 KKLTLGDIS
+291 KFTLGDIS
-300 GIYSTFVDK
+300 GAYSTYVDK
-309 QGMRVDVE
+309 HGMRVDVE
-317 SGDSTYSFRIGD
+317 SGNITYSIRIGD

-348 TELVGEFKKDGNTIS
+348 AELVGEFKKDGNTIL
-363 ISEGEEEGS
+363 ISEGEEGS

-394 LKFVVG
+394 LKFATG
-400 STEYI
+400 STVYI
-405 VSPDRLDISVEVT
+405 VSPDKLDTSVEVT
-418 SSGTKS
+418 SNGVKS
-424 FFINEALFRS
+424 FFINETLFRS

-447 NLSIEIDENLKAT
+447 NLSIKIDENLKAV

-491 IKLVQPDIGYYEI
+491 IKLIQPNIGYYEV
-504 TYGDDVFDSFSM
+504 TYGNEVFDSFSM
-516 TTLDKV
+516 TTLNKV

-570 EVVYENNLNGCFITN
+570 EVVYENNLNGCFITS

-617 GKLTLDTVNSSSD
+617 GKLTLDTVNSSND
-630 GLVKDVEYNYII
+630 GLDKDVEYNYLI
-642 MTVGDQSS
+642 MTAGDNSS
-650 KAVIAFEYTTNAAG
+650 KAVIAFEYTTNEAG

-672 FHETYITIANQKYYK
+672 FYETYVTIVSQKYYK
-687 GGIYNSWGTYADESN
+687 GSIYNSWGAYADESN
-702 SNVVF
+702 SNVVY

-715 NGSLDTITSWKETEA
+715 NGSLDSITSWKETEA
-730 GLVATSSSR
+730 GLVATSSTR

-751 EGETTLE
+751 EGEATLE
-758 LTRKLTYTDFDK
+758 LTRKLTYNDFGK
-770 FVGEYTVG
+770 FVGKYTVG
-778 EKTFSFVKNAV
+778 EKTFSFVKNEV
-789 VGYSL
+789 VGYNL
-794 VDGSTSIDLTSMKIT
+794 VDGSTKFDLTSMKIT
-809 GENGKLTLIVSYMM
+809 GENGKLTLIVSSFSA
-823 VKYSLSID
+823 KYSLSID
-831 LATNEV
+831 LTTNEV
-837 TASYDSGSLPPVPPP
+837 TASYDAGLLSPPP

>member
-10 LSLTG
+10 LSLAG

-23 GGDISSSSSS
+23 GGDTSSSSS
-33 TQTSSTPSS
+33 TQS
-42 EPLPPPSIDEKDFS
+42 EPLPPPPSIDEKDFS

-62 VGKSGTLNLTNEGL
+62 VGKSGTLNLTNAGL
-76 SIEGKLS
+76 SIEGKLN

-95 SVVTDSEGNE
+95 SVVTDKEGNE
-105 HTYKIEALEFDSTY
+105 TTYKIEALEFNSTY
-119 NEFAY
+119 NKFAY

-137 LEKEVDGAFSTLDT
+137 LEKEVDGTFATLDT

-161 SYSSFGDSSASNI
+161 SYSSFGDSSVSNV

-189 PCSRYFPLYASYG
+189 PSSRYFPLSLSYG
-202 ASNEFYYVS
+202 PSNEFYYVS
-211 RTRIDMNNIRFPIVV
+211 RIRIDTNNIKFPIVV

-255 KFGDEDTSS
+255 RFGDDSTAS

-271 NKQALF
+271 NKQVLF
-277 DGTSTLI
+277 DGTSTVT
-284 LEMDVEN
+284 LEMDVKTKN
-291 KKLTLGDIS
+291 LTLGDIS
-300 GIYSTFVDK
+300 GVYSTFVDK

-317 SGDSTYSFRIGD
+317 SGGITYSIRIGD

-348 TELVGEFKKDGNTIS
+348 SELVGEFKKDGNTIL
-363 ISEGEEEGS
+363 ISEGEKEGS
-372 LVTKYNGTTVDT
+372 LVTKYNGTEVDT
-384 TYVIHNNRKS
+384 TYIIHNNRKS
-394 LKFVVG
+394 LKFASG
-400 STEYI
+400 STEYV
-405 VSPDRLDISVEVT
+405 VSPDKLNTSVEVT
-418 SSGTKS
+418 SNGVKS
-424 FFINEALFRS
+424 FFINETLFRS

-447 NLSIEIDENLKAT
+447 NLSIKIDENLKAS

-466 NLALSYWHGQ
+466 NLALYYWHGQ

-491 IKLVQPDIGYYEI
+491 IKLIQPNIGYYEV
-504 TYGDDVFDSFSM
+504 TYGNEVFDSFSM
-516 TTLDKV
+516 TTLNKV

-532 RLELDIEKVV
+532 RLELDIEKIV

-570 EVVYENNLNGCFITN
+570 EVVYENNLNGCFITS

-617 GKLTLDTVNSSSD
+617 GKLTLDTVNSSND
-630 GLVKDVEYNYII
+630 GLDKDVEYNYLI
-642 MTVGDQSS
+642 MTAGDNSS
-650 KAVIAFEYTTNAAG
+650 KAVIAFEYTTNEAG

-672 FHETYITIANQKYYK
+672 FYETYVTIVSQKYYK
-687 GGIYNSWGTYADESN
+687 GSIYNSWGTYADESN
-702 SNVVF
+702 SNVVYI
-707 LQNDSIYY
+707 QNDSIYY
-715 NGSLDTITSWKETEA
+715 NGNQDFITSWKETEA

-751 EGETTLE
+751 EGEATLE

-770 FVGEYTVG
+770 FVGKYTVG
-778 EKTFSFVKNAV
+778 EKTFSFVKNEV

-794 VDGSTSIDLTSMKIT
+794 VDGSTKFDLTSMKIT
-809 GENGKLTLIVSYMM
+809 GENGKLTLIVSSFSA
-823 VKYSLSID
+823 KYSLSID
-831 LATNEV
+831 LTTNEV
-837 TASYDSGSLPPVPPP
+837 TASYDAGLLPPPP